1 MRCTVV
7 GTMDDVVKAAARFNV
22 VDLTSH
28 EPTLEDIFLT
38 FYGSDA
44 EDDVTITAKTLR
56 DQRRALIG
64 WSIGVAA
71 LVLLYASFYPSIKAN
86 AAQLDKYFES
96 LPEALRNAIGTGTI
110 SSPVGYLRSEIF
122 STMGPLLL
130 LILAIGAGARAIA
143 GEEERKTLD
152 LLLANPVTRRTVVMQ
167 KFWAMVGS
175 TAGVGLVLVAAIAV
189 FGPAFGLHVALIDI
203 LAASVSAVAL
213 AVSFGDGRA
222 RGRLLARESWR
233 RHRGGH
239 DPGGRELLAQRPG
252 AQRLV
257 HRAAPGPFALLPLH
271 RPRSAPNGL
280 QPPHLLVLIAI
291 SAVALIL
298 AVVASIDATSRPER
312 PGQIANGSYPGA
324 ASGHGLAASHTS
336 PRFRTRSSRNR
347 GPVIWR
353 PNGMPFGQTP
363 AGTVKDGC
371 PVMFV
376 SAVL

>member
-1 MRCTVV
+1 M
-7 GTMDDVVKAAARFNV
+7 
-22 VDLTSH
+22 
-28 EPTLEDIFLT
+28 I
-38 FYGSDA
+38 
-44 EDDVTITAKTLR
+44 ITAKTLR

-152 LLLANPVTRRTVVMQ
+152 LLLANPVTRRTAVLQ
-167 KFWAMVGS
+167 KFWAMVGA

-213 AVSFGDGRA
+213 AVSFGAVALAVGCW
-222 RGRLLARESWR
+222 RGRRGVAIAVATTLAVASYLLNV
-233 RHRGGH
+233 
-239 DPGGRELLAQRPG
+239 LAPSVD
-252 AQRLV
+252 V
-257 HRAAPGPFALLPLH
+257 HRAAPGPLALLPLH
-271 RPRSAPNGL
+271 RPRSAPHGL
-280 QPPHLLVLIAI
+280 QPAAPPRVDRDLRRGTDPGGRRVRSTRPRVLNGR
-291 SAVALIL
+291 VR
-298 AVVASIDATSRPER
+298 SRTARTPER
-312 PGQIANGSYPGA
+312 RA
-324 ASGHGLAASHTS
+324 ATG
-336 PRFRTRSSRNR
+336 
-347 GPVIWR
+347 WR
-353 PNGMPFGQTP
+353 PPTP
-363 AGTVKDGC
+363 PPGSGRGRRGTV
-371 PVMFV
+371 
-376 SAVL
+376 AR